1 MIESVC
7 DVCEGYGEDQLHRLI
22 DVLPYASNELTDVF
36 VSVWSLEP
44 TTSPTRTAGRTYFRD
59 QTMRVHQINPFEAQ
73 NPSTYKLY

>member
-36 VSVWSLEP
+36 VSVWSFEP
-44 TTSPTRTAGRTYFRD
+44 TTSPTRYPSAGRATKRCGF
-59 QTMRVHQINPFEAQ
+59 TKSPI
-73 NPSTYKLY
+73 